1 MSHVFKCKFLVN
13 MSNQIRI
20 NRKPF
25 GTSLDCSSG
34 CPEPHISSLCSVFK
48 LDVNFHNAVI
58 WQMFLILFLGVAWD
72 TLWNDFLK
80 PVNMLDM
87 QVKLSSKKERKNL
100 VNLTKSCWR
109 MSNCYSIYLNNDD
122 DDNDDD
128 REINNV
134 TTVNSVPCTG
144 HHAKHFTYLI
154 TFSFHTTLKD
164 RNHCFIL
171 QIRKLRFR
179 KATQFV
185 QYHTD
190 REWLT
195 KMKFRL
201 PWPQSPNSVL
211 LLYV

>member
-1 MSHVFKCKFLVN
+1 MSRVFKCKLLVN

-34 CPEPHISSLCSVFK
+34 CLKPHIPSLCGVLK

-58 WQMFLILFLGVAWD
+58 WQMFLILSLGVAWD

-100 VNLTKSCWR
+100 VNLTNSCWR

-122 DDNDDD
+122 Y
-128 REINNV
+128 REINNE

-154 TFSFHTTLKD
+154 TFSSH
-164 RNHCFIL
+164 
-171 QIRKLRFR
+171 
-179 KATQFV
+179 
-185 QYHTD
+185 
-190 REWLT
+190 
-195 KMKFRL
+195 
-201 PWPQSPNSVL
+201 NSERWESL
-211 LLYV
+211 LSITNKKTEIQKGYIIFPVSHS